1 VDSDDS
7 TLTEAL
13 PPVKAMT
20 ARALASAD
28 RESDE
33 PEDEE
38 YGSRY
43 PQQMHREPSSE
54 ENQDKQQCQNQYHGN
69 TSLFLR

>member
-1 VDSDDS
+1 
-7 TLTEAL
+7 
-13 PPVKAMT
+13 MT
-20 ARALASAD
+20 ASALASAD

-38 YGSRY
+38 YGCRY

-54 ENQDKQQCQNQYHGN
+54 ENQDKQQCQNQYHGR